1 MNLRRELSR
10 EFAVYF
16 IFHLREE
23 LKKPSEVTDY
33 ITLEGESFRT
43 QTENMIDDLKKVFP
57 NLQERIP
64 LFNFF
69 KQWWNRQR
77 VNVNSSL
84 IYENSTFKAY
94 NQMFFFRIMDIR
106 FHENS
111 LRKKFTENM
120 KNQTRMIRE
129 KGRLV
134 TFEMLFQGELVL
146 YPILELM
153 LKRSRL
159 PFREGRKILY
169 EQSSF
174 IQKAAYEVIDS
185 ELRDSLAR
193 TDSIL
198 KAILPEKIAEELK
211 QKKKVQPKLHNSI
224 SIMFCDLAGF
234 TEISSRLAPEDL
246 LRELNEC
253 FGHFDKITSMLG
265 LEKIKTIGDSY
276 MAAAGLNDVKVLH
289 SVNSILAASR
299 IHEFLRK
306 YAKSQN
312 RKGLPAWQ
320 VRIGIHTG
328 PAVAGILG
336 ENRFNYDIWGDSVNV
351 AQRME
356 SYGEAGRINVSRE
369 AMESASDFFIFEEG
383 RTVNVKG
390 KGMLEMF
397 FVKSIKPELSLNG
410 SGKTPSAKF
419 KRLYESVMNP
429 EAGLNSSQS

>member
-33 ITLEGESFRT
+33 ITLEGESFRS
-43 QTENMIDDLKKVFP
+43 QTENMISDLKKVIP
-57 NLQERIP
+57 NLQERRP
-64 LFNFF
+64 VLNFF

-77 VNVNSSL
+77 LNVNSSL
-84 IYENSTFKAY
+84 VYEQSTFKAY

-134 TFEMLFQGELVL
+134 TFDMLFQGEMVL
-146 YPILELM
+146 YPILEIM

-159 PFREGRKILY
+159 PFREGKKILY

-174 IQKAAYEVIDS
+174 IQRSAYEVIDS
-185 ELRDSLAR
+185 ELRDSLSR

-198 KAILPEKIAEELK
+198 KAILPEKVAEELK
-211 QKKKVQPKLHNSI
+211 RKKKVQPKLYDSI
-224 SIMFCDLAGF
+224 TIMFCDLAGF

-253 FGHFDKITSMLG
+253 FGHFDKITSMLS

-276 MAAAGLNDVKVLH
+276 MAAAGLDESAKVLH

-306 YAKSQN
+306 YVKSQN
-312 RKGLPAWQ
+312 RKGLPAWK

-356 SYGEAGRINVSRE
+356 AYGEAGKINVSRE
-369 AMESASDFFIFEEG
+369 TMESSSAFFVFEEG
-383 RTVNVKG
+383 RNINVKG

-410 SGKTPSAKF
+410 AGRTPSAKF
-419 KRLYESVMNP
+419 KKLYESLLNP
-429 EAGLNSSQS
+429 APKL